1 MFKNLTQL
9 EDFGS
14 SPRMVRIYQVWDAG
28 RTVVAKVT
36 AAEARASFAGPQFQF
51 SLLHEVFQ

>member
-1 MFKNLTQL
+1 MFKNLAQL

-14 SPRMVRIYQVWDAG
+14 SPHWVRVYQVWNAG
-28 RTVVAKVT
+28 RAVVAKVT
-36 AAEARASFAGPQFQF
+36 AAEARASYAGPQFQF